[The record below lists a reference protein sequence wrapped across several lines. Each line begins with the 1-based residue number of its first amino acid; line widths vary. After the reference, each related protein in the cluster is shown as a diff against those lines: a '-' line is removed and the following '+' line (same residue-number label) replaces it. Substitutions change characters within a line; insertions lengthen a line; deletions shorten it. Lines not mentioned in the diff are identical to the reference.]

1 MLRTPLPAL
10 VLALSTAGLATLAGQ
25 PTDPGKKDVRKDGPV
40 GAELATLDGKKLTGE
55 IVSIVGNEL
64 TFKTASAEEKF
75 LVTTLSAV
83 TVGPAPKAV
92 ETGKP
97 YTHVELTDGS
107 VFRCESIAVKGNDIE
122 LKLLGAGGRTITV
135 PMRPAVFAINRQ
147 AGNLKLEQDFRNRVR
162 ERRGF
167 DLWVTKG
174 KTKSDD
180 GKEVDRLDAV
190 PGTFGPGDAAADTVE
205 FRLEGE
211 KKDSTLRMN
220 RVDGMIFNQKLGE
233 APPAICKVID
243 TDGNEYV
250 AQAVARTDKGY
261 AVTTVSGINLDLAQG
276 LVSKFDFAAGAVKYL
291 SDLDPS
297 ALEESGSDPEHYQ
310 RDKTLDKQP
319 IQLFVDPAKG
329 VKETFPKGLT
339 VHAKTMLTYEL
350 KGHYKVFRALA
361 GVEANVE
368 TPSQVRLTI
377 DDAGAGVPLFK
388 GVLKKGDKPLDLNL
402 NVQNVDK
409 LKITVESDG
418 TALDLGNQLTLAL
431 ARVLR

>member
-1 MLRTPLPAL
+1 MNRA
-10 VLALSTAGLATLAGQ
+10 ADSIEYTLASEN
-25 PTDPGKKDVRKDGPV
+25 PKEPAK
-40 GAELATLDGKKLTGE
+40 
-55 IVSIVGNEL
+55 
-64 TFKTASAEEKF
+64 
-75 LVTTLSAV
+75 VT
-83 TVGPAPKAV
+83 P
-92 ETGKP
+92 
-97 YTHVELTDGS
+97 
-107 VFRCESIAVKGNDIE
+107 
-122 LKLLGAGGRTITV
+122 
-135 PMRPAVFAINRQ
+135 
-147 AGNLKLEQDFRNRVR
+147 
-162 ERRGF
+162 
-167 DLWVTKG
+167 
-174 KTKSDD
+174 
-180 GKEVDRLDAV
+180 
-190 PGTFGPGDAAADTVE
+190 
-205 FRLEGE
+205 
-211 KKDSTLRMN
+211 LRMN
-220 RVDGMIFNQKLGE
+220 RVDGLIFNQKLGE

-261 AVTTVSGINLDLAQG
+261 AVTTVSGIKVDLDQS

-350 KGHYKVFRALA
+350 KGQYKVFRALA

-377 DDAGAGVPLFK
+377 DDAAAGVNLFK
-388 GVLKKGDKPLDLNL
+388 GVLKKGDKPIDLNL

-418 TALDLGNQLTLAL
+418 TALDLGNQLTLAM
-431 ARVLR
+431 ARALR